1 MTRKGL
7 AIVTALLVAAMF
19 AAALALAAA
28 LPAEVRLP
36 IHWGIT
42 GAPDRFAGKWTAL
55 LMPAGLTAGVGL
67 LFWFLPALEPRK
79 QGLARSQ
86 GLYLWGWAS
95 VLLVCAAVEI
105 ALAATALGWNLAVDD
120 LLACTIGLMLA
131 MIGNQLGKSRSMY
144 MVGIR
149 TPWTLA
155 SEEVWIKTH
164 RLGGKLMIA
173 AGAVMIA
180 VGLLPLPPRG
190 TAVAVVAA
198 ISVAAVIP
206 IVYSWLLWRREQRA
220 DQPRG

>member
-1 MTRKGL
+1 MTRNGL
-7 AIVTALLVAAMF
+7 GLVTMLLVAAMI
-19 AAALALAAA
+19 AAALALGAM
-28 LPAEVRLP
+28 LPPDIRLP
-36 IHWGIT
+36 VHWGIT
-42 GAPDRFAGKWTAL
+42 GAPDRFAGKWVAL
-55 LMPAGLTAGVGL
+55 LMPAGLTAAVGL
-67 LFWFLPALEPRK
+67 LFYFLPLLEPRK

-105 ALAATALGWNLAVDD
+105 GLAATALGWNLAVDD

-131 MIGNQLGKSRSMY
+131 VIGNQLGKSRSMY

-180 VGLLPLPPRG
+180 AGLLPLG
-190 TAVAVVAA
+190 GAVTAGVLMTTIGVAA
-198 ISVAAVIP
+198 IVP
-206 IVYSWLLWRREQRA
+206 IVYSYLLWRREQRA
-220 DQPRG
+220 DQSSG